1 MMKDSIKKFLG
12 AAFLMALPLMFTSCD
27 EIIGELDNPL
37 ENLPNTVEPTTY
49 PVDLSAASGDITIE
63 SDGAVVSGD
72 LSNYVTLDIKAGVS
86 NVTIAGIRADVEP
99 YLTIN
104 CNDDVTLNLSDENYI
119 NDINTNGHTIT
130 INISDATGL
139 LYISNGL
146 GTSVSGN
153 GTIKLEGGKMVVTA
167 TGDYHAI
174 ESNVIVTGGVLRA
187 AAIGSGNDIHG
198 NLTVSGSGAVYI
210 GNNNTSTTPA
220 VSGTVTG
227 AYAYTGSWSA
237 DKLNNGTTTA
247 KYVSTD
253 NSSSSFGSGEWVF

>member
-12 AAFLMALPLMFTSCD
+12 AAFLMALPLTFTSCD

-72 LSNYVTLDIKAGVS
+72 LSNHVTLDIKAGVS
-86 NVTIAGIRADVEP
+86 NVTIAGIQAVGEP

-119 NDINTNGHTIT
+119 SDINTNGHTIT

-139 LYISNGL
+139 LDISKSG
-146 GTSVSGN
+146 GASVSGN

-167 TGDYHAI
+167 NYVYHAI

-187 AAIGSGNDIHG
+187 AALGTGYTING

-210 GNNNTSTTPA
+210 GGTNAYSEGA
-220 VSGTVTG
+220 VSGTITG
-227 AYAYTGSWSA
+227 ANAYVGSEWNAVNGTHTDAKGVSTDTSNPPSSSGSWSI
-237 DKLNNGTTTA
+237 
-247 KYVSTD
+247 Y
-253 NSSSSFGSGEWVF
+253 